1 MEHNISAMSSGGL
14 ELLTI
19 KLQQMNI
26 ESTNNNISTNPAITY
41 SKCYAPFII
50 FLDIDGVFNCQLFY
64 KSQQFNDYKEAKKS
78 LRKSLKAKEIEMLD
92 YYQSQICRERIGWF
106 NKLCKEVNAV
116 VVISSTWRMGKTIEQ
131 LQEIM
136 DYCGG
141 TFKII
146 GKTDYNGY
154 ERGTEISKWLKDNI
168 KPKTHGC
175 HYFDFHRYAIIDD
188 DSDML
193 LNQKEHFFQT
203 DNYSGLTPTTCYK
216 IKRFITGRTFNE
228 A

>member
-1 MEHNISAMSSGGL
+1 MIDNSTKL
-14 ELLTI
+14 DLTTDAP
-19 KLQQMNI
+19 LAGMQ
-26 ESTNNNISTNPAITY
+26 
-41 SKCYAPFII
+41 CYAPFII

-78 LRKSLKAKEIEMLD
+78 LRKSLKAKEIERLD
-92 YYQSQICRERIGWF
+92 YYQSQICRERITWF
-106 NKLCKEVNAV
+106 NELCKEVNAV
-116 VVISSTWRMGKTIEQ
+116 VVISSTWRMGKTVEQ

-146 GKTDYNGY
+146 GKTDHNGY

-168 KPKTHGC
+168 KPEIHGC
-175 HYFDFHRYAIIDD
+175 HYFDFHKYAIIDD

-193 LNQKEHFFQT
+193 LNQRFNFFQT
-203 DNYSGLTPTTCYK
+203 DNYSGLTPNTCYR
-216 IKRFITGRTFNE
+216 IKRFFTGMTFGFPNG